1 MIENDSVAAP
11 ASPTSFRSF
20 SEQSKHYFDRPH
32 TQEPSDLI
40 RGPAAWVGKELR
52 AEFEQNDPSWCY
64 TLTDQDCDELHAA
77 VAAAP
82 ADITQI
88 NQQNFSLPDLSKRI
102 AQWRSQ
108 LQNGRGVQIVKGFPT
123 QESRQWTQC
132 AYWGLG
138 HHLGEPGAQNPQ
150 QELLGEVKDYREQ
163 DANVRLYRTPHD
175 INLHCDGADVVG
187 LLCLQNAAHGGHS
200 RLVSTVTLFN
210 RLLDDRPEL
219 VPFLFKPFKLDGR
232 GERPKGALPY
242 SELVPACYD
251 GRRLKTFY
259 HSDYMRSVARH
270 AGAELSPEQRQIL
283 DFYDTR
289 GADPDLYFD
298 MRLEPGDIQLLSN
311 HTVAHGRTAYQDD
324 DTQQRH
330 LLRLWLSLS

>member
-20 SEQSKHYFDRPH
+20 SEQSKHYFDRAH
-32 TQEPSDLI
+32 TLEPSDLI

-210 RLLDDRPEL
+210 RNHMQVSANSQLQMQAYNKTQQL
-219 VPFLFKPFKLDGR
+219 KPAMEQTASPKTLQSDTVSISQEAMAAASGADLHR
-232 GERPKGALPY
+232 GGTILSGGTGVRPK
-242 SELVPACYD
+242 
-251 GRRLKTFY
+251 
-259 HSDYMRSVARH
+259 
-270 AGAELSPEQRQIL
+270 
-283 DFYDTR
+283 
-289 GADPDLYFD
+289 
-298 MRLEPGDIQLLSN
+298 
-311 HTVAHGRTAYQDD
+311 
-324 DTQQRH
+324 
-330 LLRLWLSLS
+330 